1 MRFRTLVVCCLA
13 TAIVW
18 SLAYEYCFAQQK
30 ATQPTLR
37 IGVVS
42 IREVFRDCKRNVKYR
57 TEAVAEQSK
66 LRAEMDD
73 LAKEVE
79 RDEAE
84 LKTLKSGTAEHLA
97 QIKQVLDKRAKL
109 ESQQEYYKQQRSL
122 KDKQWTEDLFKEVL
136 AIIKDLARQKGLDVV
151 LERTEPE
158 FPFSGEELMMV
169 LNTYKVLYSGGC
181 VDLSKEVLA
190 RLDQKDTAQ

>member
-1 MRFRTLVVCCLA
+1 MKFRTLVVCCLA
-13 TAIVW
+13 AAVVW
-18 SLAYEYCFAQQK
+18 SLAYEYCPAQQK
-30 ATQPTLR
+30 VAQPAVK

-42 IREVFRDCKRNVKYR
+42 VREVFRDCKRNIKYR

-84 LKTLKSGTAEHLA
+84 LKTLKSGTTEHLA
-97 QIKQVLDKRAKL
+97 QVKQVLDKRARL
-109 ESQQEYYKQQRSL
+109 ESQQEYFKQQRSL
-122 KDKQWTEDLFKEVL
+122 RDKQWTEDLFKEVL
-136 AIIKDLARQKGLDVV
+136 AIIKDLAQQKGLDVV

-169 LNTYKVLYSGGC
+169 LNTHKVLYSGGC
-181 VDLSKEVLA
+181 TNLTKEVLA
-190 RLDQKDTAQ
+190 RLDQKDAAQ